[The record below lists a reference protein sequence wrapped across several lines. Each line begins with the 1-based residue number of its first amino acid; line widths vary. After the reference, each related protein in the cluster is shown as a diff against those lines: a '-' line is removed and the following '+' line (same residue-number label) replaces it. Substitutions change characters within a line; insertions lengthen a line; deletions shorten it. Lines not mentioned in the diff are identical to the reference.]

1 MVSVVYSN
9 SDKTSKEPLVY
20 DDWLVTLADTR
31 SEGELAQLRGA
42 CELAE
47 RAHGGQ
53 ARASGELYFQHALA
67 VASTLASITPDNET
81 LVTALLHDAVGTHVV
96 TLDQVREQFGDTAA
110 HLVDGVLKMDA
121 IETVHIDRGEAGRK
135 PPQAE
140 SLRKMLLAMAEDVR
154 VVLIKLADRL
164 HAMRTLPA
172 LPVENQ
178 QRIAR
183 ETMDIFAPL
192 ANRLGIWQI
201 KWELEDLA
209 FRYLEPETY
218 KRLAKLLNERRVDR
232 ERYIADF
239 IAELDDALAKVG
251 IKAAVT
257 GRPKHIYSIYR
268 KMSRKDVDYSQI
280 QDLRAVRVIVDEVRD
295 CYAALGVVHS
305 LWQYVQGEFDD
316 YIANPKAN
324 SYRSLHTA
332 VIGPQGKT
340 VEVQIR
346 TQDMHQHSEY
356 GVAAHWRY
364 KEGKRPTG
372 DSNERRIAWLRQLLE
387 WKDEVR
393 DAGEFADKIAAEGL
407 DSRVYVFTPK
417 GQVVD
422 LPEGSTP
429 LDFAYHIHTDLGHR
443 CRGAKVNGHMVPL
456 TYALKTGE
464 QVEILAI
471 KRGDPSRDWLNPHLG
486 YLNSPRARA
495 KVQHWFKQ
503 QNLETNI
510 QQGRDILERELAR
523 LNLRE
528 VNFEK
533 LSRQLSFASTN
544 DLFAAL
550 GRAELRVGQ
559 VVAALQRLVEPAPPE
574 ETSWRPSPIRKAKG
588 SSTGRDAVRVRGV
601 GNLLTQF
608 AHCCKPLPGDNI
620 KGFITRGRG
629 VTVHRADCPN
639 ILRYVTECPERIIEV
654 EWGESAAKTYPVAI
668 TLVAYDRQGLLRD
681 VTSVLANESVNVT
694 AVSTLTNPRTH
705 MAHMTLTVEIASLED
720 LSAVLAK
727 LSQLPNV
734 QQVRRETGA

>member
-9 SDKTSKEPLVY
+9 TEKTSKEQLVFS
-20 DDWLVTLADTR
+20 DWLTALAASR
-31 SEGELAQLRGA
+31 SESELSQLRSA

-47 RAHGGQ
+47 RVHHGKN
-53 ARASGELYFQHALA
+53 RTSGEAYFQHALA
-67 VASTLASITPDNET
+67 VASTLASITLDNDT
-81 LVTALLHDAVGTHVV
+81 LISALLHDAVAT
-96 TLDQVREQFGDTAA
+96 QVLALEDVRAQFGDTVAR
-110 HLVDGVLKMDA
+110 LVDGMLKMDA
-121 IETVHIDRGEAGRK
+121 IESVQIARGGAVRK
-135 PPQAE
+135 APQAE

-154 VVLIKLADRL
+154 VVLIKLADRV
-164 HAMRTLPA
+164 HVMRTLAA
-172 LPVENQ
+172 LPAESQ

-209 FRYLEPETY
+209 FRYLEPQTY

-232 ERYIADF
+232 ERYIVQF
-239 IAELDDALAKVG
+239 IAALDDALKKVG
-251 IKAAVT
+251 IKAVVT

-268 KMSRKDVDYSQI
+268 KMTRKDVDYSQI
-280 QDLRAVRVIVDEVRD
+280 HDLRAVRVIVEEVRD
-295 CYAALGVVHS
+295 CYAVLGIVHS

-324 SYRSLHTA
+324 NYRSLHTA

-346 TQDMHQHSEY
+346 TQDMHQHSEF
-356 GVAAHWRY
+356 GVAAHWSY
-364 KEGKRPTG
+364 KEGRRPTG
-372 DSNERRIAWLRQLLE
+372 DSSEKRIAWLRQLLE

-393 DAGEFADKIAAEGL
+393 DAGELADKIAAEGL

-443 CRGAKVNGHMVPL
+443 CRGAKVNGHMVSL
-456 TYALKTGE
+456 TYVLQTGE
-464 QVEILAI
+464 QVEILTV

-486 YLNSPRARA
+486 YLQSSRARA

-503 QNLETNI
+503 QNVETII
-510 QQGRDILERELAR
+510 QQGRDTLERELVR

-533 LSRQLSFASTN
+533 LSRQLNYASTD

-559 VVAALQRLVEPAPPE
+559 VVAALPRLIEPAQDD
-574 ETSWRPSPIRKAKG
+574 ETTWRPAAPRKPAAAH
-588 SSTGRDAVRVRGV
+588 TVRDAVRVRGV

-620 KGFITRGRG
+620 KGYITRGRG

-639 ILRYVTECPERIIEV
+639 ILRYVTESPERIIEV

-668 TLVAYDRQGLLRD
+668 TVLAYDRQGLLRD
-681 VTSVLANESVNVT
+681 VTAVLANENVNVT
-694 AVSTLTNPRTH
+694 AVSTLSNPRTH
-705 MAHMTLTVEIASLED
+705 MAHMTLTVEIASLEG

>member
-1 MVSVVYSN
+1 MVSVVYPN
-9 SDKTSKEPLVY
+9 SEKTSKEHLVFT
-20 DDWLVTLADTR
+20 DWLGTLAGSR

-47 RAHGGQ
+47 RVHGAQ
-53 ARASGELYFQHALA
+53 ERASGEAYFQHALA

-81 LVTALLHDAVGTHVV
+81 LISAVLHDAVATQALA
-96 TLDQVREQFGDTAA
+96 LDDVRAQFGDTVSR
-110 HLVDGVLKMDA
+110 LVDGVLKMDA
-121 IETVHIDRGEAGRK
+121 IESVQIARAGAVRK
-135 PPQAE
+135 APQAE

-164 HAMRTLPA
+164 HAMRTLGG
-172 LPVENQ
+172 LPLESQ
-178 QRIAR
+178 RRIAQ

-209 FRYLEPETY
+209 FRYLEPQTY
-218 KRLAKLLNERRVDR
+218 KRLAKQLNERRVDR
-232 ERYIADF
+232 ERYIAEF
-239 IAELDDALAKVG
+239 IAALDDALKKVG
-251 IKAAVT
+251 IKAVVT

-268 KMSRKDVDYSQI
+268 KMVRKDVDYNEI
-280 QDLRAVRVIVDEVRD
+280 HDLRAVRVIVDEVRD
-295 CYAALGVVHS
+295 CYAVLGVVHS

-324 SYRSLHTA
+324 NYRSLHTA
-332 VIGPQGKT
+332 VFGPQGKT

-346 TQDMHQHSEY
+346 THDMHQHSEF

-364 KEGKRPTG
+364 KEGRRPSG
-372 DSNERRIAWLRQLLE
+372 DSSEKRIAWLRQLLE

-393 DAGEFADKIAAEGL
+393 DAGELADKIAAEGL
-407 DSRVYVFTPK
+407 DSRIYVFTPK

-456 TYALKTGE
+456 TYALQTGE
-464 QVEILAI
+464 QVEILTV

-486 YLNSPRARA
+486 YLHSPRARA

-503 QNLETNI
+503 QNVETTI
-510 QQGRDILERELAR
+510 QQGRDALERELAR

-533 LSRQLSFASTN
+533 LSRQLNYPSTN
-544 DLFAAL
+544 DLFAAI
-550 GRAELRVGQ
+550 GRADLRVGQ
-559 VVAALQRLVEPAPPE
+559 VVAALQRLVEPAPSE
-574 ETSWRPSPIRKAKG
+574 EIGWRPVAPRKPTAPH
-588 SSTGRDAVRVRGV
+588 TTRDAVRVRGV

-608 AHCCKPLPGDNI
+608 ANCCNPLPGDNI
-620 KGFITRGRG
+620 KGYITRGRG
-629 VTVHRADCPN
+629 VTVHRAECPN
-639 ILRYVTECPERIIEV
+639 ILRYVTESPDRIIEV
-654 EWGESAAKTYPVAI
+654 EWGEGAAKTYPVAI
-668 TLVAYDRQGLLRD
+668 TVVAYDRQGLLRD
-681 VTSVLANESVNVT
+681 VTAVLANENVNVT
-694 AVSTLTNPRTH
+694 AVSTQSNQRTH
-705 MAHMTLTVEIASLED
+705 IAHMTLTVEIASLED